1 MNFDEKQEAACPVCG
16 HKGQVR
22 NFAENQHVPALAEAA
37 RRFYNLSEKA
47 WAGVGDEARAE
58 LIDGL
63 IEAKREMAAAL
74 LPEPATMGKPRV
86 LITVR
91 GGVADW
97 VADPGVDVEI
107 FDFDNQEADPAGT
120 DPVPANFADL
130 AAGTRVPVQKLS

>member
-16 HKGQVR
+16 HQAQVR
-22 NFAENQHVPALAEAA
+22 NFAENQRVPALADAA

-47 WAGVGDEARAE
+47 WAGINDEARAE

-63 IEAKREMAAAL
+63 IEAKREMAATL
-74 LPEPATMGKPRV
+74 MPVPAGAGQPRI

-97 VADPGVDVEI
+97 IADPGIDVGF
-107 FDFDNQEADPAGT
+107 FDFDDQEADPEGT
-120 DPVPANFADL
+120 DPVPAHFADL
-130 AAGTRVPVQKLS
+130 AAGTRVPVQKHS